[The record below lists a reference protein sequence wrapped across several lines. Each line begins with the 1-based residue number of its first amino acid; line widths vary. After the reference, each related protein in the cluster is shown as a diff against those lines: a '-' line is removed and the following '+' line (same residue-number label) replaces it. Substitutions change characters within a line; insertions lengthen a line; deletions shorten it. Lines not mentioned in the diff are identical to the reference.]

1 MELTTTGLGPTGTRR
16 KLDSWLVPALAVVA
30 LAIAGCGSSSS
41 GNLSSITPPS
51 ATQTCD
57 NANPQNCGE
66 VLIGLT
72 DADGDFMSYTVD
84 VESLT
89 LTSSDGKTVE
99 TLPNSTRIDFA
110 QLVDLTEFLTV
121 ATVPPGVYVSG
132 SISLDYTDAK
142 VFVDVAGDAVQADI
156 VDTNGD
162 PMSNATLDIVLDNAN
177 RLVVT
182 RGLPSLLTLDF
193 DLDASHTVDATQSP
207 PVATADLFI
216 VAEIDPVDTKERRVR
231 GPLLSVNL
239 DASSY
244 TVAIRPFLGM
254 LSHDF
259 GRAKV
264 NTDSA
269 TTFEVN
275 GEMFVGQDGLI
286 ALDTAGFGTPTIA
299 FGTVNVPAREFNA
312 EIVLAGSSVPW
323 FDVDAV
329 RGNVIARNG
338 DVLTV
343 KGATISRRIGDF
355 YFHNVVTVLVGPNT
369 SVTKVGDSAM
379 DLDKDSISVG
389 QRIVAIGDLSQDAL
403 TSDAILDASNGR
415 VRMHVTHVA
424 GSLNSFVPGQIEM
437 TGRHIDRKRIGIFD
451 WTGTGITPDNDVDPD
466 AMEIASGNLSADNI
480 LPGTPIVV
488 FGFFKDFGT
497 APPDFEGRTLVDC
510 ATSRAKLGIGWMA
523 PGTAAPFTMIST
535 SSIVLD
541 LANPEIGERHHLK
554 QCGVITDLLS
564 LPASP
569 SIEPAGGPGVYAIK
583 QGNTIS
589 IHSDFGNFVNDLTLR
604 LDGATFVRSM
614 HAAGGYAADSNVFSA
629 RKLYVHL
636 N

>member
-1 MELTTTGLGPTGTRR
+1 MELTTTGLGPTGTRH
-16 KLDSWLVPALAVVA
+16 KLDSWLLPALAVVA
-30 LAIAGCGSSSS
+30 LAIGGCGSSSS
-41 GNLSSITPPS
+41 GDSSSSTPPP
-51 ATQTCD
+51 AAQTCD
-57 NANPQNCGE
+57 NANTQNCGE

-72 DADGDFMSYTVD
+72 DADGDFLSYTVD
-84 VESLT
+84 VLSLT
-89 LTSSDGKTVE
+89 LTSSDGKKVE

-132 SISLDYTDAK
+132 SISLGYTDAE
-142 VFVDVAGDAVQADI
+142 VFVDIAGDAVQADVI
-156 VDTNGD
+156 DTNGD
-162 PMSNATLDIVLDNAN
+162 PMSMATLDIVLDNAN
-177 RLVVT
+177 RLVVK

-193 DLDASHTVDATQSP
+193 DLDASHTVDTTQSP
-207 PVATADLFI
+207 PVATADPFI

-231 GPLLSVNL
+231 GPLLSVSP
-239 DASSY
+239 DAGSY

-259 GRAKV
+259 GRARV

-275 GEMFVGQDGLI
+275 GEMYVGQAGLI
-286 ALDTAGFGTPTIA
+286 ALDATGFGTPTVA

-312 EIVLAGSSVPW
+312 AIVLAGSSVPW

-338 DVLTV
+338 DVLTI
-343 KGATISRRIGDF
+343 KGATIMRRIGDF
-355 YFHNVVTVLVGPNT
+355 HFNDEVTVLVGPNT
-369 SVTKVGDSAM
+369 RVTRVGDSAM

-389 QRIVAIGDLSQDAL
+389 QRIVAIGDLSQDPA
-403 TSDAILDASNGR
+403 TPDATLDASNGR
-415 VRMHVTHVA
+415 VHMYITHVA
-424 GSLNSFVPGQIEM
+424 GILNSFVPGQIEM
-437 TGRHIDRKRIGIFD
+437 TGRRIDLRRIAIFD

-466 AMEIASGNLSADNI
+466 AMEIASGNLSADNV

-488 FGFFKDFGT
+488 FGFFNDFGT

-510 ATSRAKLGIGWMA
+510 TSSRARLGIGWIA
-523 PGTAAPFTMIST
+523 PGTAAPFSSINNG
-535 SSIVLD
+535 SIVLD
-541 LANPEIGERHHLK
+541 LSNPQVGERHHLK
-554 QCGVITDLLS
+554 QCGVITDLKS

-583 QGNTIS
+583 QGTTIS
-589 IHSDFGNFVNDLTLR
+589 IHSDFGNFVNDLILR
-604 LDGATFVRSM
+604 LDGATVVRSL
-614 HAAGGYAADSNVFSA
+614 HAAGGYAADSNVFNA

>member
-16 KLDSWLVPALAVVA
+16 KLESWLMPVLAFVALAV
-30 LAIAGCGSSSS
+30 AGCGSSSP
-41 GNLSSITPPS
+41 GDPGSSTPTPT
-51 ATQTCD
+51 AQICD
-57 NANPQNCGE
+57 NANTQNCGE

-72 DADGDFMSYTVD
+72 DADGDFLSYTVD
-84 VESLT
+84 VMSLT

-99 TLPNSTRIDFA
+99 TLPNATRIDFA

-121 ATVPPGVYVSG
+121 ATVAPGIYVSG
-132 SISLDYTDAK
+132 SISLDYTNAE
-142 VFVDVAGDAVQADI
+142 VFVDVAGDAVAASI

-162 PMSNATLDIVLDNAN
+162 PMSTASLDIVLDNAN
-177 RLVVT
+177 RLVVR

-193 DLDASHTVDATQSP
+193 DLGASHTVDTTQSP
-207 PVATADLFI
+207 PVATADPFI

-231 GPLLSVNL
+231 GPLLDVQL
-239 DASSY
+239 DAGSY
-244 TVAIRPFLGM
+244 TVAIRPFLRM
-254 LSHDF
+254 LAHDF

-275 GEMFVGQDGLI
+275 GEMLVGQDGLI
-286 ALDTAGFGTPTIA
+286 ALDAAGFGTPTVA

-343 KGATISRRIGDF
+343 KGATVMRRSGDF
-355 YFHNVVTVLVGPNT
+355 HFNDEVTVLVGPNT
-369 SVTKVGDSAM
+369 KVTKVGDSAM

-389 QRIVAIGDLSQDAL
+389 QRIVALGELAQDA
-403 TSDAILDASNGR
+403 TTDATLDASNGR
-415 VRMHVTHVA
+415 VRMYVTHVA
-424 GSLNSFVPGQIEM
+424 GTLNGFVPGQIEM
-437 TGRHIDRKRIGIFD
+437 TGRHINLRRIGIFD

-466 AMEIASGNLSADNI
+466 AMEIASGNLSADSI

-488 FGFFKDFGT
+488 FGFFNDFGT

-510 ATSRAKLGIGWMA
+510 ATSRAKLGIGWMP
-523 PGTAAPFTMIST
+523 PGTAAPFSVINTST
-535 SSIVLD
+535 IVLD
-541 LANPEIGERHHLK
+541 LSNPDIGERHHLK
-554 QCGVITDLLS
+554 QCGVITDLMS

-583 QGNTIS
+583 QGRTIS

-604 LDGATFVRSM
+604 LDGATFVRAM
-614 HAAGGYAADSNVFSA
+614 HGAGGYAADSNVFSA